1 MDRRIALVGYS
12 FRLPQTSSDT
22 FWQDLVDE
30 KDLITEVESSR
41 WSFDSHLHPDKNHPG
56 SSYTF
61 KAGSLGDISGFDA
74 EFFNISPREA
84 AVMDPQ
90 QRHLLEMSWEA
101 IEHAGIKASSLTKTN
116 TGVFFGISSLD
127 YSYRMSD
134 DLSVINSSTA
144 TGNTSSIASNRISY
158 SFDLQGPSISMDTAC
173 SSAMVAFHQAC
184 QSILSGEASTALTGG
199 ISLHLHPFGFIIFSK
214 ASMLSPDGRCKV
226 FDKSANGYVRSEGGG
241 VFLLKDYDQAVADGD
256 TIHAIVAA
264 SSVNTDGNKS
274 GITIPSCHSQ
284 QRLMEQ
290 TYRKAGIS
298 PDQLDYLE
306 AHGTGTSVGD
316 PIETRAIGNALGRKR
331 STPLPIGSVKSNL
344 GHLEPASAVASLVK
358 ALLILKHRA
367 VPATISMK
375 EPNPEIKFDDWNIW
389 VVDKLFP
396 LKPQGTLSVG
406 INSFGF
412 GGANAHVIL
421 QSDERRPNNSSTE
434 VPETTDVT
442 AHNLPLVISGRNDQA
457 LQDNAARLADFLVQN
472 QNGSF
477 YDVAWNYTQCKERH
491 QKALLLFAGNN
502 QDAITQLHSFIN
514 ITEKNGDHGLRTGQG
529 LAASPGAV
537 FVYSG
542 NGCQWETMGK
552 ALLESSEIFR
562 QSIATVDQLFSC
574 YADFSLTDEINGLNG
589 NGRFEY
595 TEIAQPALFAIQVGI
610 TEYLKH
616 QGITPVAVTGHS
628 VGEVAAAWACGAL
641 PLAEAVKVIY
651 FRSLCQ
657 GTTKGIG
664 AMTAAAL
671 SPKEATSFLQQPNF
685 SKIHLAGMNSSKGV
699 TLAGDPE
706 QLSRLE
712 ALLESNN
719 VFNVRLPLDYAFH
732 SPAMDPIKQQLLQ
745 TLTGLEPNKN
755 KIPFISTVTGYAID
769 GSLLDAGYWWRNIRK
784 PVLFKQAID
793 YALDQGNNCF
803 IEIGAHP
810 VLRSYQHE
818 QIRQHNVPA
827 IVIPTFSRNNG
838 TLAELNQCAAAA
850 LMAGAA
856 DMKSWF
862 PIPGRRLE
870 LPLYAWQHEQH
881 WHPVTIE
888 SHKLLQRY
896 AEHPLLG
903 APLPL
908 RPLHW
913 ENQLDTARMPW
924 LADHKVGDSVVYP
937 GAGFIELALN
947 AAGQFRQTE
956 YIEIEEFEILA
967 PLILEEGQSKVVQ
980 TSTDPVSGDI
990 KITSRSHTVTEQW
1003 TQNCKARAVHQTT
1016 GQALHLAAPAL
1027 PQRHADFDADSH
1039 QQQALRAGLQ
1049 YGPAFSAVTQ
1059 GWCNETEVLA
1069 QLNLPESIAD
1079 SADDYLLHPGILDSA
1094 IQLVIHFLGK
1104 ELEQNSGT
1112 AFIPSRVG
1120 RILVNRNAGI
1130 QPTLARL
1137 KLVRKATHSLLT
1149 HIELF
1154 DDEGNAVAV
1163 LEEVRFK
1170 AIRLYKSGGHE
1181 IAFLNYHLTPVPESN
1196 ETAALTTPL
1205 NRAISKAYQQ
1215 QQDKIRRYN
1224 DEVSPLLESLMVHAL
1239 AESLSEIHADLDGL
1253 DSATIESL
1261 NLSNPSHSNL
1271 RRQLLLYAAEYG
1283 IIENDNDSYTLNA
1296 EFVDSEITSKL
1307 IWNTLVR
1314 EYPDYFSA
1322 IHLAGRTSLSLTQNF
1337 LSQND
1342 DGQKSSRPDSS
1353 QPRNSDALAT
1363 DGYQHLFKELLT
1375 QTCYSVMASALKQL
1389 INEQLEQQKPGQ
1401 RLRILEVASGQ
1412 CHYGHSIC
1420 SELNFNVTDYTFASS
1435 SESALESVAHLRERY
1450 PRVNSFALDQAVT
1463 GTPYQLAIVTF
1474 DNYLPTQCLQ
1484 QLQQIK
1490 PLLAKNATVLICGM
1504 QPTFWLDIAFGS
1516 NSDWWQNEESVQA
1529 SAKQWLSTLD
1539 QQHFT
1544 ELELLSEPAADS
1556 SFFLISS
1563 TYANEEQSLQQTAP
1577 EPHHWLI
1584 IGGSNE
1590 KEQDLANRISSI
1602 APDVAIQPYRHQSAL
1617 KQQVLES
1624 EQNGNPVNRI
1634 ILLDQMGSN
1643 SDPLCSQTLRC
1654 TQATELL
1661 QVLEETRCSADIW
1674 LITEGV
1680 GAIFPC
1686 DQQITSGAQ
1695 QLAPADAAIWGFGRT
1710 LMNESLNNS
1719 VHLIDLPA
1727 APGHCTIDTL
1737 LSELQTPSNEQELI
1751 ITAQGERFAPRLRT
1765 ETAPSTAQ
1773 PDQYSDVISLGF
1785 ELPGQLRNLHW
1796 QARPARELAADEVEI
1811 EVMATGLNF
1820 RDIMYA
1826 LGLLSDEAIENGFAG
1841 ATMGL
1846 EFSGRIT
1853 RTGPEVTN
1861 FNIGDEVVGF
1871 GSSCFSNRMIATS
1884 YSIAPIPA
1892 GLSYEG
1898 AATIPTTFL
1907 TVYYAL
1913 HHLARLQ
1920 PGEKV
1925 LIHGAAGGVGIAA
1938 IQIAQWLGA
1947 DIYATVGSKEK
1958 QEFLELMGIPPQRIY
1973 NSRELTFAEQIL
1985 RDTEDGKGVDVVL
1998 NSLAGEAIKQNF
2010 RVLKPFGRFLELGKR
2025 DFYENTHIGLRPFR
2039 NNISYFGIDA
2049 DQLQQE
2055 LPELT
2060 TRLFGEMLELFNDGT
2075 LFPLPYTKFNAHQV
2089 VDAFRYMQQAKQIGK
2104 IIVTYKEGLKADANT
2119 AATVSEKSALELNPQ
2134 ATYLVTGGLGGF
2146 GLKTAEWLVG
2156 KGAKQLLLLS
2166 RRGAASQEAVEF
2178 LEQCQISGVKVHAAA
2193 CDVTDRDALQ
2203 QVIRLC
2209 GTQLPPLKGV
2219 VHAATLINDSLI
2231 RNLDAEQ
2238 IETSLAAKLRGAQ
2251 YLDEL
2256 TRELELDM
2264 FVLYSSATTLLGN
2277 PGQAAYVAANHW
2289 LEALAATRQSLQ
2301 LPASCVRWGAIDDVG
2316 FLARNE
2322 EIKDALQNRLGG
2334 NALSSEAGLEI
2345 LEQMILTGSPS
2356 LGVMEL
2362 DWHSLSRFLPT
2373 AAHRKFREIALTA
2386 GEAENSDEDALDL
2399 KTMMQEMSES
2409 EFRDAILEILTQEL
2423 SEILMIPA
2431 SKISPEKS
2439 IYDMGMDS
2447 LMGVELMSALE
2458 SRISIQ
2464 VPVMALTETPKLSQ
2478 LTDKIIALIKDKENL
2493 QADATQAAI
2502 DKVVAQHGAADSDV
2516 TAKIA
2521 SSIAQDSHNNRM
2533 NH

>member
-1 MDRRIALVGYS
+1 MSMDRRVALIGFS
-12 FRLPQTSSDT
+12 FRLPQTTQDS
-22 FWQDLVDE
+22 FWQDLLDE
-30 KDLITEVESSR
+30 KDLITEVDSSR
-41 WSFDSHLHPDKNHPG
+41 WSFDSYLHPDKNHPG
-56 SSYTF
+56 TSYTF

-74 EFFNISPREA
+74 EFFGISPRET

-90 QRHLLEMSWEA
+90 QRYLLEMTWEA
-101 IEHAGIKASSLTKTN
+101 IEHAGIKPSSLKRTDC
-116 TGVFFGISSLD
+116 GVFIGISSPD
-127 YSYRMSD
+127 YSYRISD
-134 DLSVINSSTA
+134 DMSSINSSTA
-144 TGNTSSIASNRISY
+144 TGNTLSIASNRISY
-158 SFDLQGPSISMDTAC
+158 TFDLQGPSMSIDTAC
-173 SSAMVAFHQAC
+173 SSSMVAFHQAC
-184 QSILSGEASTALTGG
+184 QAILSGEVKTAITGG
-199 ISLHLHPFGFIIFSK
+199 INLHLHPYGFIIFAK
-214 ASMLSPDGRCKV
+214 ATMLSPDGRCKV
-226 FDKSANGYVRSEGGG
+226 FDESANGYVRSEGGG
-241 VFLLKDYDQAVADGD
+241 IFLLKEYDQAVTDGD
-256 TIHAIVAA
+256 IIHAVVAA
-264 SSVNTDGNKS
+264 SSVNTDGKKS
-274 GITIPSCHSQ
+274 GMTIPSCHTQ
-284 QRLMEQ
+284 AALMEKA
-290 TYRKAGIS
+290 YKIAGIS
-298 PDQLDYLE
+298 ADEVDYLE
-306 AHGTGTSVGD
+306 AHGTGTPVGD
-316 PIETRAIGNALGRKR
+316 PIETRAIGNAIGRKR
-331 STPLPIGSVKSNL
+331 SSPLPIGSVKSNL
-344 GHLEPASAVASLVK
+344 GHLEPASGVAGLVK
-358 ALLILKHRA
+358 ALLVLKNRA

-375 EPNPEIKFDDWNIW
+375 NPNPNIKFDEWNIR
-389 VVDKLFP
+389 VVDKLLR
-396 LKPQGTLSVG
+396 LKQEGTLTVG
-406 INSFGF
+406 VNSFGF

-421 QSDERRPNNSSTE
+421 QSDANGTQDKTSADEAQHS
-434 VPETTDVT
+434 
-442 AHNLPLVISGRNDQA
+442 LPLIISARNAQA
-457 LQDNAARLADFLVQN
+457 LKENAIRLADYLTQHQSV
-472 QNGSF
+472 SF
-477 YDVAWNYTQCKERH
+477 YDIAWNYNQRKERH
-491 QKALLLFAGNN
+491 QEAALLFAH
-502 QDAITQLHSFIN
+502 DSAEAVTKLRSFIQSTDEN
-514 ITEKNGDHGLRTGQG
+514 KTSEYFTGQG
-529 LAASPGAV
+529 LTSAQGPV

-542 NGCQWETMGK
+542 NGCQWETMGM
-552 ALLESSEIFR
+552 ALLESSEVFC
-562 QSIATVDQLFSC
+562 QSVTEVDQLFSRFE
-574 YADFSLTDEINGLNG
+574 DFSLLDEIRGLNG
-589 NGRFEY
+589 TGRFEY
-595 TEIAQPALFAIQVGI
+595 TEIAQPSLFAIQVGI
-610 TEYLKH
+610 TEHLKH
-616 QGITPVAVTGHS
+616 QGIIPKAVTGHS
-628 VGEVAAAWACGAL
+628 VGEVAAAWAAGAL
-641 PLAEAVKVIY
+641 SLENAVKVIY
-651 FRSLCQ
+651 YRSLCQ
-657 GTTKGIG
+657 GKTKGIG
-664 AMTAAAL
+664 AMTAVGL
-671 SPKEATSFLQQPNF
+671 GREDIEIRLRQTCYNE
-685 SKIHLAGMNSSKGV
+685 IHLAGINSFRGV
-699 TLAGDPE
+699 TLAGNPE
-706 QLSRLE
+706 QLSQ
-712 ALLESNN
+712 LESQLESEKT
-719 VFNVRLPLDYAFH
+719 FYVRLPLDYAFH
-732 SPAMDPIKQQLLQ
+732 SPAMDQIEDDLLQ
-745 TLTGLEPNKN
+745 ALADLKPGNTT
-755 KIPFISTVTGYAID
+755 IPFISTVSGKELEGTA
-769 GSLLDAGYWWRNIRK
+769 LDASYWWDNIRQ

-793 YALDQGNNCF
+793 YTLDQGNNCF

-810 VLRSYQHE
+810 VLRSYQQD
-818 QIRQHNVPA
+818 QIRQHNVSA
-827 IVIPTFSRNNG
+827 RVIPTFSRNNG
-838 TLAELNQCAAAA
+838 TLEELDQCAAAA
-850 LMAGAA
+850 LMAGAS
-856 DMKSWF
+856 DMKSWL
-862 PIPGRRLE
+862 PVPGRRLE

-881 WHPVTIE
+881 WHPVTVE

-908 RPLHW
+908 QPLHW

-947 AAGQFRQTE
+947 AAGQFRQAQ

-967 PLILEEGQSKVVQ
+967 PLVLEEGQSKVVQ

-990 KITSRSHTVTEQW
+990 KIASRSYTITEQW

-1016 GQALHLAAPAL
+1016 GQALQLAAPTL
-1027 PQRHADFDADSH
+1027 PQRKADFDAGSH
-1039 QQQALRAGLQ
+1039 QQQALLAGLQ

-1059 GWCNETEVLA
+1059 GWLNENEVLA
-1069 QLNLPESIAD
+1069 QLNLPESIAN
-1079 SADDYLLHPGILDSA
+1079 SADEYLLHPGILDSA

-1112 AFIPSRVG
+1112 AFIPARAG
-1120 RILVNRNAGI
+1120 RILINRNAGT
-1130 QPTLARL
+1130 QPTIARL
-1137 KLVRKATHSLLT
+1137 KLVRKAPHSLLT
-1149 HIELF
+1149 HFELF
-1154 DDEGNAVAV
+1154 DDEGNTVAV

-1170 AIRLYKSGGHE
+1170 AVRLYKSGSYE
-1181 IAFLNYHLTPVPESN
+1181 TAFLNYHLTPAPESN
-1196 ETAALTTPL
+1196 DAAALIKPL
-1205 NRAISKAYQQ
+1205 NQAIGKAYQQ

-1224 DEVSPLLESLMVHAL
+1224 DEVAPLLENLMVHAL
-1239 AESLSEIHADLDGL
+1239 AESLSEIQADLEGL
-1253 DSATIESL
+1253 DAATIESL
-1261 NLSNPSHSNL
+1261 NLRDPDYSNL
-1271 RRQLLLYAAEYG
+1271 RRQLLLYAGEYG
-1283 IIENDNDSYTLNA
+1283 IIDNDNDRYTLNA
-1296 EFVDSEITSKL
+1296 EFVDSEITSEL

-1322 IHLAGRTSLSLTQNF
+1322 IHLAGRTSLSLAQSF
-1337 LSQND
+1337 LAHSNY
-1342 DGQKSSRPDSS
+1342 GQESSLLNSS
-1353 QPRNSDALAT
+1353 QQKGNEALAEG
-1363 DGYQHLFKELLT
+1363 GYQHLFKELLT
-1375 QTCYSVMASALKQL
+1375 QTCAPVVASALKQ
-1389 INEQLEQQKPGQ
+1389 IITEQQGYQKPGQ
-1401 RLRILEVASGQ
+1401 RLRILEVASTQ

-1420 SELNFNVTDYTFASS
+1420 SELNFNVADYSFASN

-1450 PRVNSFALDQAVT
+1450 PLAGSFELDRAVT
-1463 GTPYQLAIVTF
+1463 GAPYQLAILTF
-1474 DNYLPTQCLQ
+1474 DNYLPAQCLR

-1504 QPTFWLDIAFGS
+1504 QPSFWLDFAFGS
-1516 NSDWWQNEESVQA
+1516 NSDWWLNEESVQV

-1544 ELELLSEPAADS
+1544 ELELLSEQAADN

-1563 TYANEEQSLQQTAP
+1563 TYVNKEQPLQQADDQP
-1577 EPHHWLI
+1577 DRWLV
-1584 IGGSNE
+1584 IGGGNT
-1590 KEQDLANRISSI
+1590 KEQALASRISSAEAEVTI
-1602 APDVAIQPYRHQSAL
+1602 TPYHNRSEL
-1617 KQQVLES
+1617 KQQLLES
-1624 EQNGNPVNRI
+1624 EQSDNPIKRI
-1634 ILLDQMGSN
+1634 ILLDQIGCN
-1643 SDPLCSQTLRC
+1643 SDPLSSQTLRC

-1661 QVLEETRCSADIW
+1661 QVLEETHCTADIW

-1680 GAIFPC
+1680 GATFPC
-1686 DQQITSGAQ
+1686 DQQIISEPQ

-1710 LMNESLNNS
+1710 LMNESLNNP
-1719 VHLIDLPA
+1719 VRLIDLPA
-1727 APGHCTIDTL
+1727 AQSHSAIDAL
-1737 LSELQTPSNEQELI
+1737 LSELQTPSIEQELI
-1751 ITAQGERFAPRLRT
+1751 IAAQGERFAPRLRT
-1765 ETAPSTAQ
+1765 EATPSTAHS
-1773 PDQYSDVISLGF
+1773 DHDSDVISLGF
-1785 ELPGQLRNLHW
+1785 ELPGQLRNLQW
-1796 QARPARELAADEVEI
+1796 QARPARELAAGEVEI

-1841 ATMGL
+1841 STMGL
-1846 EFSGRIT
+1846 EFSGRII
-1853 RTGPEVTN
+1853 RTGQEVSN

-2060 TRLFGEMLELFNDGT
+2060 ARLFGEMLDLFNDGT

-2104 IIVTYKEGLKADANT
+2104 IIVTYEEGLKADSNIAET
-2119 AATVSEKSALELNPQ
+2119 DSENAALELSPQ

-2146 GLKTAEWLVG
+2146 GLKTAQWLVG
-2156 KGAKQLLLLS
+2156 KGAKQLLLIS

-2178 LEQCQISGVKVHAAA
+2178 LEQCEINGIKVHAAA
-2193 CDVTDRDALQ
+2193 CDVTDRNALQ
-2203 QVIRLC
+2203 QVINLC

-2238 IETSLAAKLRGAQ
+2238 IKTSLAAKLRGAQ

-2289 LEALAATRQSLQ
+2289 LEALTATRQSLN
-2301 LPASCVRWGAIDDVG
+2301 LPATCVRWGAIDDVG

-2334 NALSSEAGLEI
+2334 NALNSEAGLKV
-2345 LEQMILTGSPS
+2345 LEQMILTGSQS

-2373 AAHRKFREIALTA
+2373 ASHNKFREIALSANDADHT
-2386 GEAENSDEDALDL
+2386 DEDILDVEA
-2399 KTMMQEMSES
+2399 MMQEMSES
-2409 EFRDAILEILTQEL
+2409 EFHAAILEILTHEL

-2458 SRISIQ
+2458 SRIGIQ
-2464 VPVMALTETPKLSQ
+2464 VHVMALTETPKLSQ
-2478 LTDKIIALIKDKENL
+2478 LTDKIISLIEDKDTPT
-2493 QADATQAAI
+2493 AFDTQTAEI
-2502 DKVVAQHGAADSDV
+2502 QRIVAQHGEEGTDELAD
-2516 TAKIA
+2516 KIVN
-2521 SSIAQDSHNNRM
+2521 SIETDSNNNRVT
-2533 NH
+2533 H